1 MGKRD
6 RFFGNVLVKLLA
18 SCLAQDVEQQLKT
31 TKYQAPIRNPQDCNA
46 VARDPAFKV
55 PKLNKVGQENY
66 HYNDILLA
74 VL

>member
-1 MGKRD
+1 MDKRD
-6 RFFGNVLVKLLA
+6 RFFVKLLA
-18 SCLAQDVEQQLKT
+18 SCFAQDVEQQLKT
-31 TKYQAPIRNPQDCNA
+31 TKHQAPIRKPQDCNA

-55 PKLNKVGQENY
+55 PQLNKVGQGNY